1 MKYRNA
7 YLGVNISAILLM
19 VSMAFAF
26 FGGLTTS
33 IILFVLGGLVGL
45 VVISSVKKPDV
56 SDLFLMLTTV
66 LGLFIVIYFIVEGA
80 RKDLS
85 LLGLI
90 LYTLAFFMTLSRT
103 ENKKKKGKVAQREF
117 NMTPYEVDKDSAINL
132 ESQKI
137 YDDLENIKKELKV
150 MHEVETQIPDAKKY
164 YYKESG
170 KSFHLAGCISLAR
183 TPKSEI
189 KSLKSR
195 TELLAHGY
203 KSCKICNS

>member
-1 MKYRNA
+1 
-7 YLGVNISAILLM
+7 M